1 MTNIQEED
9 MFIHRD
15 RYIERWKALGAI
27 VPCAVCSRLCV
38 RSHRNGWLEH
48 LISWLGL
55 YPWECYCC
63 QLRFFV
69 RREV

>member
-1 MTNIQEED
+1 MRNMQEED
-9 MFIHRD
+9 MFIQRD

-27 VPCAVCSRLCV
+27 VPCAACNRLCV
-38 RSHRNGWLEH
+38 RSHRDGWLEH

-55 YPWECYCC
+55 YPWECYYC